1 MKFKVWK
8 ENKLYT
14 CELIIWFDAKNTML
28 AKWSTH
34 TIF

>member
-28 AKWSTH
+28 AK
-34 TIF
+34 